1 MQLREVYH
9 ETFDVLHKGTEPNR
23 SYFIPM
29 APEGNERKKELNG
42 VWKFQYHTCLEDLD
56 GHFFEEDFDA
66 SHFDDLPVP
75 SCWQTHGYDRHQYTN
90 VNYPFPCDPPYV
102 PDENPCGAYVT
113 EFELTEAEAG
123 MRQFLNFEGVDS
135 CYYVW
140 VNGREVGYSQVSHST
155 SEFDITPYIKAG
167 MNRLA
172 VLVMK
177 WSDGSYLE
185 DQDKFRMSGI
195 FRDVYLL
202 MRPAVGWI
210 RDYTV
215 TTPVEGGKAH
225 VEVLI
230 QEKGSFPVTVSL
242 EDAEGQ
248 PVASVLA
255 EEISHEGLINEGE
268 TWKKAVI
275 CVEQPT
281 LWNAEQ
287 PYLYKLILLA
297 PEEII
302 EQKVGIRT
310 VCVKE
315 GVILVNGRS
324 VKFKGVNRH
333 DSDPVTGYTI
343 SREQALKDL
352 RIMKQHNINAIRT
365 SHYPN
370 APWFPQ
376 LCDEYGF
383 YVIGESDIEMH
394 GVVSIYG
401 GGADKNYSQ
410 FAMDPRFDAPVLD
423 RVQRNVYRD
432 KNCCSILLWSLGN
445 ESGYGPSFEKAGR
458 WVKEFDPT
466 RLTHY
471 ESAMWT
477 YPDYNADYSMLDTYS
492 RMYASTVW
500 VEEYFAKEGPKKP
513 FLQCEFVHAM
523 GNGPGDVED
532 YFEQIY
538 KYDGFAGG
546 FVWEWCDHA
555 IYCGETADGT
565 AIYHYGGDSGEFPH
579 DGNFCMDGL
588 VYPDRRVHTG
598 LKEWK
603 NVVRPVRASMDPA
616 RYGMVELENKLDFT
630 NLRDYLYIEYTCKK
644 DGILLAS
651 GRLDDLD
658 IKPHEKKTVHLE
670 LPSVTEGQAYLMLS
684 YRQKKDL
691 PMTEAGMELGFDQI
705 CLHDQ
710 DPVMAEGDCSG
721 KISLEEKEK
730 SFEINGEHGGETFSY
745 SFGKKTG
752 TFTAMKKNGK
762 DILVSPM
769 EYNIFRAP
777 TDNDRNIVHE
787 WMRAG
792 YDRHTTKIYGAEAQV
807 LDGKV
812 VVTVSMSI
820 SAIYIQRILTMHAV
834 WTVASDGQVSLCLDA
849 HRDPTLPFLP
859 RFGLKMALPVSYQ
872 QAEYFGFGP
881 YESYADKHRAS
892 YMDVFTSSV
901 DDLHEDYIKPQ
912 ENGSHFHCS
921 YVTLSGADGSIRVSA
936 SKPFSFNASNYT
948 VEELAGKA
956 HNYELNK
963 SDFVTL
969 CVDYK
974 QSGIGSNSCGP
985 ELLEQYRLDEE
996 MIHWETAFQFCL

>member
-23 SYFIPM
+23 SYYIPM
-29 APEGNERKKELNG
+29 DLQGNERKKDLNG
-42 VWKFQYHTCLEDLD
+42 IWKFQYNTCLEDLD
-56 GHFFEEDFDA
+56 GHFYEENYDA
-66 SHFDDLPVP
+66 SAFDDLPVP
-75 SCWQTHGYDRHQYTN
+75 SCWQMHGYDRNHYTN

-102 PDENPCGAYVT
+102 PDENPYGAYVT
-113 EFELTEAEAG
+113 EFTLTEEEVH
-123 MRQFLNFEGVDS
+123 MHQFLNFEGVDS
-135 CYYVW
+135 CFYVW
-140 VNGREVGYSQVSHST
+140 VNGKEVGYSQVSHSS
-155 SEFDITPYIKAG
+155 SEFDITPYIKEG
-167 MNRLA
+167 KNRLA

-177 WSDGSYLE
+177 WCDGSYLE

-195 FRDVYLL
+195 FRDVYLF
-202 MRPAVGWI
+202 MRPSTGWI

-215 TTPVEGGKAH
+215 TTPVENGRAR
-225 VEVLI
+225 VEVCI
-230 QEKGSFPVTVSL
+230 QEEGNFPVTVSL
-242 EDAEGQ
+242 YDKDNGVIGSAVAED
-248 PVASVLA
+248 L
-255 EEISHEGLINEGE
+255 ISEKIVNDGK

-275 CVEQPT
+275 YVDSPI

-287 PYLYKLILLA
+287 PYLYSLILSA
-297 PEEII
+297 PEEKIN
-302 EQKVGIRT
+302 QKVGIRT
-310 VCVKE
+310 VCVKD
-315 GVILVNGRS
+315 GVILVNDRPI
-324 VKFKGVNRH
+324 KFKGVNRH

-343 SREQALKDL
+343 SKEQALKDL
-352 RIMKQHNINAIRT
+352 RIMKEHNINAIRT

-370 APWFPQ
+370 APWFVQ

-394 GVVSIYG
+394 GITSIYG

-410 FAMDPRFDAPVLD
+410 FAMDPRFDKPVLD

-445 ESGYGPSFEKAGR
+445 ESGYGPSFEKAGK

-471 ESAMWT
+471 ESAMWK
-477 YPDYNADYSMLDTYS
+477 YPDYKADYSMLDTYS
-492 RMYASTVW
+492 RMYASTQW
-500 VEEYFAKEGPKKP
+500 VDEYFAKEGPKKP

-523 GNGPGDVED
+523 GNGPGDIED

-555 IYCGETADGT
+555 IYCGETEDGK

-603 NVVRPVRASMDPA
+603 NVVRPVRASMNPA
-616 RYGMVELENKLDFT
+616 FYGEIIFENKLDFT
-630 NLRDYLYIEYTCKK
+630 NLNDYLYIEYICKK
-644 DGILLAS
+644 NGEVIAS
-651 GRLDDLD
+651 GRIDQLD
-658 IKPHEKKTVHLE
+658 IAPHEKKTIHLN
-670 LPSVTEGQAYLMLS
+670 LPVITDGQAYLMLI
-684 YRQKKDL
+684 YRQKHAL
-691 PMTEAGMELGFDQI
+691 PMTDADMELGFDQI
-705 CLHDQ
+705 CLYEEN
-710 DPVMAEGDCSG
+710 PVLPKGNDAGQVTLNET
-721 KISLEEKEK
+721 EKL
-730 SFEINGEHGGETFSY
+730 FEISGEYDGNSFVY

-752 TFTAMKKNGK
+752 TFTQMKKNGK

-792 YDRHTTKIYGAEAQV
+792 YDRSVTKIYKAEATV
-807 LDGKV
+807 LDGKAV
-812 VVTVSMSI
+812 ISVDMSI
-820 SAIYIQRILTMHAV
+820 SAIYIQKILRIHAV
-834 WTVASDGQVSLCLDA
+834 WTVTSDGQVSLCLDA
-849 HRDPTLPFLP
+849 HRDPSLPFLP
-859 RFGLKMALPVSYQ
+859 RFGLKLELPASYQ
-872 QAEYFGFGP
+872 QAEYFGYGP
-881 YESYADKHRAS
+881 YESYEDKHRAS
-892 YMDVFTSSV
+892 YMDKFESSV
-901 DDLHEDYIKPQ
+901 DNLHEDYIKPQ
-912 ENGSHFHCS
+912 ENGSHYHCF
-921 YVTLSGADGSIRVSA
+921 YVALKGDDGMIRVCA
-936 SKPFSFNASNYT
+936 SKPFAFNASNYT
-948 VEELAGKA
+948 IKELAQKA
-956 HNYELNK
+956 HNYELKK

-996 MIHWETAFQFCL
+996 MIHWETAFQFCI